1 MKVQL
6 IVVAVDPIRFIL
18 FRFHSTAVMNVITA
32 RKAISLF
39 PWATFITRNS
49 YVSILTGNQK
59 KIASWKAKYS
69 ARGFE
74 IKDNFQE
81 PFPQDFWVGERY
93 VGDSQSW
100 SIDIA
105 ETRTSSTMASPLSG
119 LGSKWDISAR

>member
-1 MKVQL
+1 
-6 IVVAVDPIRFIL
+6 
-18 FRFHSTAVMNVITA
+18 MNVITA

-69 ARGFE
+69 ARGFK

-105 ETRTSSTMASPLSG
+105 GECYIEINTPKSDQPDRLTLS
-119 LGSKWDISAR
+119 ISHHV